1 MVLAADADRVREL
14 VEDEPAVHLTAIC
27 APGACVI
34 AGERQACEDRKA
46 ASLAPK
52 REPGLSDNPKMMDSV
67 EILKLEDD
75 RLAKRLRGICRG
87 C

>member
-1 MVLAADADRVREL
+1 MIKFIACLTFLLAINSSAAF
-14 VEDEPAVHLTAIC
+14 
-27 APGACVI
+27 
-34 AGERQACEDRKA
+34 AGSEQCRLIKLSLERQACEDRKA
-46 ASLAPK
+46 ASLVPK

-67 EILKLEDD
+67 EMLKLEDD